1 MSTIALP
8 EPRSRLVEF
17 FTLRLSRAL
26 SAIGPDASRIGR
38 TQSLGLIAQRRSAA
52 EVLWSAGQPAE
63 ALRLLVEAARLANQT
78 FDDTWQS
85 LSGGEELDLES
96 RLHRIGASRREAR
109 SATNIL
115 ERLDALRL
123 PVLDDEVV
131 SGDSNAYASI
141 LDAVVLLERLVRGTT
156 LSNTAARTRLAVRW
170 FIAFSV
176 FVAGVAGAIVG
187 LRKPMMTASASASF
201 DGSARYAADRVLDGD
216 PSTSWCL
223 PDAAP
228 GFVDLRL
235 REPRTITNVIVTNSH
250 NPPAED
256 RATKEFRI
264 ELFDGDRKI
273 ATKDA
278 RFPIFSSNP
287 QPMRVAVAGSH
298 VTRVRVQ
305 VLSHH
310 KTGACLAE
318 VGLE

>member
-78 FDDTWQS
+78 FDDTWRS
-85 LSGGEELDLES
+85 LAEGEELDLES
-96 RLHRIGASRREAR
+96 RLHRVGASRREAR
-109 SATNIL
+109 SATNVL
-115 ERLDALRL
+115 ERLDSLRL

-131 SGDSNAYASI
+131 AGDSNAYATI
-141 LDAVVLLERLVRGTT
+141 LDAVVLIERLVRGTT
-156 LSNTAARTRLAVRW
+156 MTNASARVRLAIRW
-170 FIAFSV
+170 LLAASALVAI
-176 FVAGVAGAIVG
+176 VAGVVIG

-201 DGSARYAADRVLDGD
+201 DGGPRYAADRVLDGD

-223 PDAAP
+223 PDNSQ
-228 GFVDLRL
+228 GFIDLRL
-235 REPRTITNVIVTNSH
+235 REPQTITNVTVTNSH

-256 RATKEFRI
+256 RATKEFRV

-273 ATKDA
+273 ATKDT
-278 RFPIFSSNP
+278 RFPVFSSNP
-287 QPMRVAVAGSH
+287 QPMRVPVTGNH
-298 VTRVRVQ
+298 VTRIRVQ